1 MRVQIVDDN
10 QTNLHLFRS
19 ILHSLSRE
27 LEIECHLDP
36 LAALASCAV
45 ALPDLIMVDF
55 MMPGMDGHQY
65 IAEVRKLPKAKDTPI
80 VMVTAANERP
90 VRHRALELGATDF
103 VTKPVDVYE
112 VKARLSNLLEL
123 RRSTLRL
130 RDRNRW
136 LAEEVA
142 KATTIVAEREQEL
155 IIRLSKAAEF
165 RDPETGAH
173 ITRMANYSLII
184 AEGLKLPDDDC
195 RLILLAAPMHDVGKL
210 GIPDGI
216 LLKPG
221 KLDADEFAIMKTHS
235 MIGHTIL
242 RDSPSHLIALG
253 AEIALTHH
261 EKFDGTGYPN
271 GLAGAAIPLPGR
283 IVAVADVFDA
293 LTSERPYKEAWPVAK
308 ARALLEDSR
317 GSHFDPACVDV
328 FLAAWDQ
335 VLEIR
340 ERFVDEPAP
349 LKTDA

>member
-19 ILHSLSRE
+19 ILKTLSAD
-27 LEIECHLDP
+27 LEVDSYLDP
-36 LAALASCAV
+36 LAALAACAER
-45 ALPDLIMVDF
+45 LPDLILVDF
-55 MMPGMDGHQY
+55 MMPRMDGHQY
-65 IAEVRKLPKAKDTPI
+65 IAEVRKLPRSHDVPI
-80 VMVTAANERP
+80 VMITAANERT

-103 VTKPVDVYE
+103 VTKPVDVFE
-112 VKARLSNLLEL
+112 MKARLSNLLEL
-123 RRSTLRL
+123 RRSTVHL

-142 KATTIVAEREQEL
+142 KATNVVAEREHEL

-184 AEGLKLPDDDC
+184 AEGLGLPAEDC
-195 RLILLAAPMHDVGKL
+195 QLILLAAPMHDVGKL

-221 KLDADEFAIMKTHS
+221 KLDEEEFAVMKTHS
-235 MIGHTIL
+235 TIGHTIL
-242 RDSPSHLIALG
+242 RDSPSQLIALG

-261 EKFDGTGYPN
+261 EKFDGSGYPH
-271 GLAGAAIPLPGR
+271 GLAGEAIPLTGR

-293 LTSERPYKEAWPVAK
+293 LTSERPYKAAWPVAK
-308 ARALLEDSR
+308 ARALLEENR
-317 GSHFDPACVDV
+317 GSHFDPACVDA
-328 FLAAWDQ
+328 FLNAWDRA
-335 VLEIR
+335 LEIQK
-340 ERFVDEPAP
+340 RFVDAP
-349 LKTDA
+349 GKG

>member
-1 MRVQIVDDN
+1 MRVQVVDDN
-10 QTNLHLFRS
+10 KTNLHLFRS
-19 ILHSLSRE
+19 ILQSLSRE
-27 LEIECHLDP
+27 LEVECFLDP
-36 LAALASCAV
+36 IEALAACATG
-45 ALPDLIMVDF
+45 LPDLIIVDF

-65 IAEVRKLPKAKDTPI
+65 IAEVRKLPDAKDTPI
-80 VMVTAANERP
+80 VMITAANERS

-103 VTKPVDVYE
+103 VTKPVDVIE
-112 VKARLSNLLEL
+112 VKARLSNLLDL
-123 RRSTLRL
+123 RRGTLQL

-142 KATTIVAEREQEL
+142 KATSEVAEREHEL

-184 AEGLKLPDDDC
+184 AEGLGLPPEEC

-221 KLDADEFAIMKTHS
+221 RLDADEFAIMQTHS
-235 MIGHTIL
+235 TIGHTIL
-242 RDSPSHLIALG
+242 RDSPSTLIALG
-253 AEIALTHH
+253 ALIALTHH
-261 EKFDGTGYPN
+261 EKYDGTGYPAR
-271 GLAGAAIPLPGR
+271 LAGEAIPLVGR

-293 LTSERPYKEAWPVAK
+293 LTSERPYKAAWPVDK
-308 ARALLEDSR
+308 ARAFLEENR
-317 GSHFDPACVDV
+317 GSHFDPACIDA
-328 FLAAWDQ
+328 FLQAWDR

-340 ERFVDEPAP
+340 ERFVDE
-349 LKTDA
+349 T